1 MTKHPLTIALATA
14 GFALFSA
21 GAFAQV
27 DTSTGTTNPTEPPS
41 EQRPLQSG
49 PAAQQ
54 VQQSKG
60 DSELKSGELSESDHE
75 FLISAAQSGLTE
87 IEGSRIAL
95 ESDPSPEVRA
105 FAQKMIDEHTRAN
118 EELRQLADRKGFTLP
133 DEPSVAQRAEL
144 VALRA
149 LSGGPMNRAYAARI
163 GEAAHENAVELFQRA
178 ASEAQDADIRAY
190 AEKMLPKLQEHLKM
204 ARELR
209 EKVRGD

>member
-1 MTKHPLTIALATA
+1 MTKHPLTIALTAA

-41 EQRPLQSG
+41 EQRPLTSG
-49 PAAQQ
+49 PAANQQ
-54 VQQSKG
+54 ATQG
-60 DSELKSGELSESDHE
+60 GELAEADRD
-75 FLISAAQSGLTE
+75 FLENAAQSGLAE
-87 IEGSRIAL
+87 VEGSRIAL
-95 ESDPSPEVRA
+95 DSDPSPEVRA